1 MRYAK
6 TQYNTYKLNQCKREF
21 FFLKILW
28 NKVGNFPTIFCLLD
42 IGKPTWWFN
51 FYKKNIKIYIKL
63 TRVASYS
70 SGQSLFLASRE
81 CQMPHNP
88 TIPWAFQIYK
98 ASTSLFTVV
107 GSQLLH
113 NCLIITF
120 SELTETKGVWE
131 KFGGSTHNA
140 GPVDKPVCHF
150 KLIAD
155 FAAYAFVF
163 SKSPL

>member
-1 MRYAK
+1 MSASDQARWDMPRHNITLTNWINVK
-6 TQYNTYKLNQCKREF
+6 GSF

-28 NKVGNFPTIFCLLD
+28 NKVGNFPTIFCLWD
-42 IGKPTWWFN
+42 IRKPTCWFN

-63 TRVASYS
+63 TRVTSYS

-88 TIPWAFQIYK
+88 TIPWALQIYK

-120 SELTETKGVWE
+120 SELTETKSVWE
-131 KFGGSTHNA
+131 KFGEAHTTQGQSISQSA
-140 GPVDKPVCHF
+140 
-150 KLIAD
+150 I
-155 FAAYAFVF
+155 
-163 SKSPL
+163 SS